1 MIDVEFL
8 QAVVAKISHYFKIT
22 LFKKSLNV
30 IPS

>member
-8 QAVVAKISHYFKIT
+8 QAVAKISHYFKSA
-22 LFKKSLNV
+22 LFKKSFKV